1 MKKCLIKAGNGYEV
15 TVGSNLAEELIGY
28 LKSVGFDGKI
38 AIVSDSNVA
47 KLYMA
52 NLRKVLI
59 DGKYSVATMEFPA
72 GEENKTLKTYEMIM
86 HFLLLNEIGRND
98 MLIALGGGVT
108 GDLAGFAAAT
118 YMRGIRYIMM
128 PTTLLSMVDSSVG
141 GKTAVDMQEGKNLV
155 GAFHQPV
162 AVFADTD
169 YLKTL
174 DENILMQGMV
184 EAIKAGVIGGKDLL
198 DLISRYLDTRGGNI
212 LEDIILKSIEIKG
225 KYVSEDEFDCGRRK
239 ILNLGHTL
247 GHAIER
253 CTGYMISHGEAVA
266 IGLNKMVD
274 ESEKRGELPAEEGT
288 LIRNILIK
296 TGLRQDIPGN
306 ISLKSLM
313 DAILLDKKTYNDKID
328 IIMIRRIGDCYIKQI
343 AVDDFYSY
351 IE

>member
-1 MKKCLIKAGNGYEV
+1 MKKCLIKTGKEYEV
-15 TVGSNLAEELIGY
+15 TVGSGLSEELIGY
-28 LKSVGFDGKI
+28 LKGIGFDGKI

-52 NLRKVLI
+52 NLRKALI
-59 DGKYSVATMEFPA
+59 DENYFVATTEFPA

-98 MLIALGGGVT
+98 ILIALGGGVT

-118 YMRGIRYIMM
+118 YMRGISYIMM

-155 GAFHQPV
+155 GAFHQPI

-174 DENILMQGMV
+174 DEYILMQGMA
-184 EAIKAGVIGGKDLL
+184 EAIKTGIIIGRDLL
-198 DLISRYLDTRGGNI
+198 DLISEYLDTRESAI
-212 LEDIILKSIEIKG
+212 LEDIIYKSIETKG
-225 KYVSEDEFDCGRRK
+225 QYVSEDEFDCGKRK
-239 ILNLGHTL
+239 ILNLGHTIA
-247 GHAIER
+247 HAIER
-253 CTGYMISHGEAVA
+253 STGYAIPHGEAVA
-266 IGLNKMVD
+266 IGLNRMID
-274 ESEKRGELPAEEGT
+274 EAEKREGLSLEEKS

-296 TGLRQDIPGN
+296 TRLKLDIPDN
-306 ISLKSLM
+306 ISSESLM
-313 DAILLDKKTYNDKID
+313 DAILLDKKTNNDKID
-328 IIMIRRIGDCYIKQI
+328 IIMIRGIGDCFIKTI